1 MAEEF
6 VSVIKIET
14 GDSEQTVKGLKK
26 QISDLRDE
34 ILNLEKGTEQYDD
47 AVDALQSSQ
56 RKLDEVMSLTK
67 RTATALDGSYDA
79 LTHKMAQLKKEWK
92 ATNDEARR
100 AELGQQIAEI
110 NSQLKDFDASL
121 GNFQRNVGNYQSA
134 LDGMENKTED
144 FAASMRNMQETIEPT
159 KAKFESVQK
168 IASGVASGFAAVQG
182 AAALLGV
189 ENENLEQTFIKLQ
202 AAMALAQGIGGLGDL
217 VEGIGKAKVAFAGLG
232 DKVKAVSKV
241 MGKGGWIGI
250 IIAAVA
256 AITALV
262 VKLTNTRKEIESGA
276 AALKEYNK
284 TARESV
290 GAYAEQIAEIKVL
303 EAVTTDV
310 NRAES
315 ERNEAGKLLLER
327 LGEEATATNLL
338 AVKNGEYADTIRTKV
353 IPALVAQAKMEGALE
368 LIKEKQKA
376 ILEQQ
381 EVINQ
386 RAAEGPNGW
395 DKTWAFL
402 ANGAMNAE
410 PMAPRIEVDAE
421 DYQAE
426 GVKREQKKLDQLQ
439 KDLDLFI
446 QQLGS
451 YDWSDLKGLFT
462 DEPEK
467 TITKKAMTVAEALE
481 LAQKEIMK
489 TLEED
494 IANMPELEFEMP
506 EIKLED
512 VEGKSKKKADI
523 LIGYAERTAQRM
535 RDLNSISNADE
546 ETKAQRDYEINLKLQ
561 EDKLA
566 LLKRFYEE
574 AGKNGDIE
582 SWLEL
587 QQDIADQEVAIQ
599 QTKYE
604 EIQRISQKSQDSVSQ
619 IGLTFKEQ
627 VKQFSDDWDKMALP
641 EKISSIGNAV
651 SQSFTAAADITNA
664 LGDLVEQKAN
674 ENGEVSEE
682 EAKKIKGLRIAT
694 ATMDMLSGI
703 IGAISS
709 AAGMGPVGWVL
720 GAIQAASIATV
731 GGINIAKI
739 KNTDFT
745 GNSSTG
751 SPSVTPSTSTYA
763 SELPATFTRQI
774 TGASEVESLNQDT
787 RVYILES
794 DIQASNKR
802 VQVRESESSF

>member
-14 GDSEQTVKGLKK
+14 GDSEQTVKGLKQ

-34 ILNLEKGTEQYDD
+34 ILNLEKGTEQYDN
-47 AVDALQSSQ
+47 AVDALQDSQ

-67 RTATALDGSYDA
+67 KTATALDGSYDA
-79 LTHKMAQLKKEWK
+79 LVHKMSQLKKEWR

-100 AELGQQIAEI
+100 NELGQQIAEI
-110 NSQLKDFDASL
+110 NGQLKDFDASL

-134 LDGMENKTED
+134 LDGMEDKTED
-144 FAASMRNMQETIEPT
+144 FATSMRNMQETIEPT

-189 ENENLEQTFIKLQ
+189 ENENLEKTFIKLQ
-202 AAMALAQGIGGLGDL
+202 AAMALAQGVGGLGDL
-217 VEGIGKAKVAFAGLG
+217 VEGLGKAKVAFAGLG

-284 TARESV
+284 NARETV
-290 GAYAEQIAEIKVL
+290 GTYADQIAEIKIL

-310 NRAES
+310 NRAEN
-315 ERNEAGKLLLER
+315 ERNEAGKILLER
-327 LGEEATATNLL
+327 LGEETTATNLL

-386 RAAEGPNGW
+386 RAAEPNGW

-410 PMAPRIEVDAE
+410 PMAPRIEVDPE

-426 GVKREQKKLDQLQ
+426 GIKREQKKLDQLQ

-467 TITKKAMTVAEALE
+467 IITDKAMTVAEALE
-481 LAQKEIMK
+481 IAQKEIMK

-494 IANMPELEFEMP
+494 MTDLPELEIEIP

-512 VEGKSKKKADI
+512 VEGKSKEKADI
-523 LIGYAERTAQRM
+523 LIGYAERTAQREKE
-535 RDLNSISNADE
+535 LNAMSDADTE
-546 ETKAQRDYEINLKLQ
+546 KKAQREYEINLKLQ

-566 LLKRFYEE
+566 LLKRFYDE
-574 AGKNGDIE
+574 AGKNGDME
-582 SWLEL
+582 SWFAL
-587 QQDIADQEVAIQ
+587 QQEIADQEIEIEKAKYAEMERLDKQALEEKKRRHQEGMAI
-599 QTKYE
+599 T
-604 EIQRISQKSQDSVSQ
+604 
-619 IGLTFKEQ
+619 T
-627 VKQFSDDWDKMALP
+627 
-641 EKISSIGNAV
+641 
-651 SQSFTAAADITNA
+651 QSLQSAADITNA
-664 LGDLVEQKAN
+664 LADLMEQKAN
-674 ENGEVSEE
+674 ENGEVSEA

-694 ATMDMLSGI
+694 ATMDMLQGI
-703 IGAISS
+703 VSAIGS
-709 AAGMGPVGWVL
+709 AAGMGPVGWAL
-720 GAIQAASIATV
+720 GAIQAASIATL

-745 GNSSTG
+745 GNSSAT
-751 SPSVTPSTSTYA
+751 PSVTPSTSTYA

-774 TGASEVESLNQDT
+774 TGASEIESLNQDT

-802 VQVRESESSF
+802 VQVRENESSF

>member
-14 GDSEQTVKGLKK
+14 GDSEQTVKGLKQ

-34 ILNLEKGTEQYDD
+34 ILNLEKGTEQYDN
-47 AVDALQSSQ
+47 AVDALQDSQ

-67 RTATALDGSYDA
+67 KTATALDGSYDA
-79 LTHKMAQLKKEWK
+79 LVHKMSQLKKEWR

-100 AELGQQIAEI
+100 NELGQQIAEI
-110 NSQLKDFDASL
+110 NGQLKDFDASL

-134 LDGMENKTED
+134 LDGMEDKTED
-144 FAASMRNMQETIEPT
+144 FATSMRNMQETIEPT

-189 ENENLEQTFIKLQ
+189 ENENLEKTFIKLQ
-202 AAMALAQGIGGLGDL
+202 AAMALAQGVGGLGDL
-217 VEGIGKAKVAFAGLG
+217 VEGLGKAKVAFAGLG

-284 TARESV
+284 NARETV
-290 GAYAEQIAEIKVL
+290 GTYADQIAEIKIL

-310 NRAES
+310 NRAEN
-315 ERNEAGKLLLER
+315 ERNEAGKILLER
-327 LGEEATATNLL
+327 LGEETTATNLL

-386 RAAEGPNGW
+386 RAAEPNGW

-410 PMAPRIEVDAE
+410 PMAPRIEVDPE

-426 GVKREQKKLDQLQ
+426 GIKREQKKLDQLQ

-467 TITKKAMTVAEALE
+467 IITDKAMTVAEALE

-494 IANMPELEFEMP
+494 MTDLPELEIEMP

-512 VEGKSKKKADI
+512 VEGKSKEKADI
-523 LIGYAERTAQRM
+523 LIGYAERTAQREKE
-535 RDLNSISNADE
+535 LNAMSDADTE
-546 ETKAQRDYEINLKLQ
+546 KKAQREYEINLKLQ

-566 LLKRFYEE
+566 LLKRFYDE
-574 AGKNGDIE
+574 AGKNGDME
-582 SWLEL
+582 SWFAL
-587 QQDIADQEVAIQ
+587 QQEIADQEIEIEKAKYAEMERLDKQALEEKKRRHQEGMAI
-599 QTKYE
+599 T
-604 EIQRISQKSQDSVSQ
+604 
-619 IGLTFKEQ
+619 T
-627 VKQFSDDWDKMALP
+627 
-641 EKISSIGNAV
+641 
-651 SQSFTAAADITNA
+651 QSLQSAADITNA
-664 LGDLVEQKAN
+664 LADLMEQKAN
-674 ENGEVSEE
+674 ENGEVSEA

-694 ATMDMLSGI
+694 ATMDMLQGI
-703 IGAISS
+703 VSAIGS

-720 GAIQAASIATV
+720 GAIQAASIATL

-745 GNSSTG
+745 GNSSAT
-751 SPSVTPSTSTYA
+751 PSVTPSTSTYA

-774 TGASEVESLNQDT
+774 TGASEIESLNQDT

-802 VQVRESESSF
+802 VQVRENESSF

>member
-14 GDSEQTVKGLKK
+14 GDSEQTVKGLKQ

-34 ILNLEKGTEQYDD
+34 ILNLEKGTEQYDN
-47 AVDALQSSQ
+47 AVDALQDSQ

-67 RTATALDGSYDA
+67 KTATALDGSYDA
-79 LTHKMAQLKKEWK
+79 LVHKMSQLKKEWR

-100 AELGQQIAEI
+100 NELGQQIAEI
-110 NSQLKDFDASL
+110 NGQLKDFDASL

-134 LDGMENKTED
+134 LDGMEDKTED
-144 FAASMRNMQETIEPT
+144 FATSMRNMQETIEPT

-189 ENENLEQTFIKLQ
+189 ENENLEKTFIKLQ
-202 AAMALAQGIGGLGDL
+202 AAMALAQGVGGLGDL
-217 VEGIGKAKVAFAGLG
+217 VEGLGKAKVAFAGLG

-284 TARESV
+284 NARETV
-290 GAYAEQIAEIKVL
+290 GTYADQIAEIKIL

-310 NRAES
+310 NRAEN
-315 ERNEAGKLLLER
+315 ERNEAGKILLER
-327 LGEEATATNLL
+327 LGEETTATNLL

-386 RAAEGPNGW
+386 RAAEPNGW

-410 PMAPRIEVDAE
+410 PMAPRIEVDPE

-426 GVKREQKKLDQLQ
+426 GIKREQKKLDQLQ

-467 TITKKAMTVAEALE
+467 TITDKAMTVAEALE

-494 IANMPELEFEMP
+494 MVDLPELEIEMP

-523 LIGYAERTAQRM
+523 LIGYAERTAQREKE
-535 RDLNSISNADE
+535 LNAMSDAD
-546 ETKAQRDYEINLKLQ
+546 TKIKAQREYEINLKLQ

-566 LLKRFYEE
+566 LLKRFYDE
-574 AGKNGDIE
+574 AGKNGDFE
-582 SWLEL
+582 SWFDL
-587 QQDIADQEVAIQ
+587 QQDIADQEIEIEKAKYAEMERLDKQALEEKKRRHQEGMAI
-599 QTKYE
+599 T
-604 EIQRISQKSQDSVSQ
+604 
-619 IGLTFKEQ
+619 T
-627 VKQFSDDWDKMALP
+627 
-641 EKISSIGNAV
+641 
-651 SQSFTAAADITNA
+651 QSFQSAADITNA
-664 LGDLVEQKAN
+664 LADLIEQKAN
-674 ENGEVSEE
+674 KNGEVSEA

-694 ATMDMLSGI
+694 ATMDMLTGIVGALSGLFTTKT
-703 IGAISS
+703 
-709 AAGMGPVGWVL
+709 GPWDI
-720 GAIQAASIATV
+720 AMASMQAATIATL

-745 GNSSTG
+745 GNSSAT
-751 SPSVTPSTSTYA
+751 PSVTPSTSTYA

-774 TGASEVESLNQDT
+774 TGASEIESLNQDT

-802 VQVRESESSF
+802 VQVRENESSF